1 MPKQKRLI
9 DATALLERLI
19 RIEKGSFN
27 IDGDFARGVRECQH
41 AVISAYTEAVTE
53 EKEGDE

>member
-1 MPKQKRLI
+1 MPEQKRLI

-19 RIEKGSFN
+19 RIEKGSLD

-41 AVISAYTEAVTE
+41 AVISAYTESVTE